1 MSHALMVLG
10 TASNVGKSWL
20 ATGICA
26 LARRRGLSV
35 APFKAQNMSNNA
47 APARL
52 GDGSGEWGEIGRAQA
67 AQAEAAGLE
76 AHVDMNPLLLKPASE
91 TGSQVVLMGRP
102 LGHQEARQYWT
113 ERGRFWEVVTA
124 AYARLAARHELV
136 VLEGAGSPVELNL
149 LEGDLVNG
157 PMLEHAARVAREAG
171 GRGTGLIVGDIDR
184 GGVFASLIGT
194 VALLPESTR
203 PHIGGLVINRFRGD
217 PRLFDTGPGLIEAR
231 CGVPVRGVIPW
242 RPDIAI
248 DPEDGQDDHLR
259 GTGPLDLC
267 VLRLPTVSNF
277 EDLASLGHL
286 PEVSVRFE
294 TEAARVG
301 RPDLLVLPGAKN
313 TIADL
318 RWLQARG
325 LDAVVQALARGGTPV
340 LGLCGGY
347 QLLGRTIEDP
357 EGVGGSPGR
366 ERGLGLLPVD
376 TVFRRHKTVRPAAGR
391 TLAGWLLPEGL
402 PVSGYEIHQ
411 GETVTGG
418 GGFVALGEA
427 EAHDD
432 GACEGTVA
440 GTYLHGLLDGA
451 EVRGAL
457 IRALLER
464 RGLPT
469 EGVQAG
475 GAAELRARAYEELAD
490 LLEEHL
496 DLDGLMP

>member
-20 ATGICA
+20 ATGLCA

-52 GDGSGEWGEIGRAQA
+52 GDADGDEGGWGEIGRAQA

-76 AHVDMNPLLLKPASE
+76 PHVDMNPLLLKPESE
-91 TGSQVVLMGRP
+91 TGSQVVLLGRP
-102 LGHQEARQYWT
+102 LGRQEARQYWS
-113 ERGRFWEVVTA
+113 ERGRFWETVTE

-157 PMLEHAARVAREAG
+157 RMLEHAAEVSARSG
-171 GRGTGLIVGDIDR
+171 SLGSGLLVGDIDR

-194 VALLPESTR
+194 VDLLPASTR
-203 PHIGGLVINRFRGD
+203 PHLRGLVVNRFRGD
-217 PRLFDTGPGLIEAR
+217 PALFDTGPALIEAR

-242 RPDIAI
+242 RPDIAV

-286 PEVSVRFE
+286 PMVSVRFE

-313 TIADL
+313 TISDL
-318 RWLQARG
+318 RWLRARG
-325 LDAVVQALARGGTPV
+325 LDRVVVALAESGTPV

-357 EGVGGSPGR
+357 EGVGGSEGR

-376 TVFRRHKTVRPAAGR
+376 TVFRRHKTVRPATGHTAG
-391 TLAGWLLPEGL
+391 GWLLPEGL
-402 PVSGYEIHQ
+402 PVAGYEIHQ
-411 GETVTGG
+411 GESIAGG
-418 GGFVALGEA
+418 GALVDLG
-427 EAHDD
+427 HPD
-432 GACEGTVA
+432 GASEGTVA

-457 IRALLER
+457 VHALLER
-464 RGLPT
+464 RGLP
-469 EGVQAG
+469 AG
-475 GAAELRARAYEELAD
+475 GLELRGAREVRAVAYEQLAD

-496 DLDGLMP
+496 DLDGLLP